1 MQSSFRRQRG
11 FLDVNRL
18 LNAPTFNKERAP
30 LDGRAQDAPSSTG
43 LLNHG
48 GAGAEMSSTTQVIW
62 GTNINASEVSN
73 KLKNFIH
80 TFVLMRDDDNED
92 EDMQYETQPIYIQ
105 KLREIKEME
114 ESVLPVD
121 CDHVFQ
127 YDQGLYRQIV
137 DYPSDAIP
145 IFDLVVSQVYQEL
158 FSYGPEGNRDE
169 GEDHEDVLLQVR
181 PFNMRKIY
189 RIRELDPNQID
200 QLVALRGIVI
210 RCSDVIPEMK
220 EAAFTC
226 FKCGREE

>member
-127 YDQGLYRQIV
+127 YD
-137 DYPSDAIP
+137 
-145 IFDLVVSQVYQEL
+145 
-158 FSYGPEGNRDE
+158 
-169 GEDHEDVLLQVR
+169 
-181 PFNMRKIY
+181 
-189 RIRELDPNQID
+189 
-200 QLVALRGIVI
+200 
-210 RCSDVIPEMK
+210 
-220 EAAFTC
+220 
-226 FKCGREE
+226 